1 MSVDDIINARN
12 PNEKKKS
19 NSADTVFSVQPP
31 EAVQIAD
38 PDLVESSI
46 LRIAGELDALQLQH
60 IPGYRRLKLIS
71 SLRILDSRL
80 KSTLHHLNVKN
91 SFVSKNSRTIGQNDK
106 KVEA

>member
-1 MSVDDIINARN
+1 MSVDDIINARD
-12 PNEKKKS
+12 PNEKK
-19 NSADTVFSVQPP
+19 NSSTTDTVFSVRPP
-31 EAVQIAD
+31 EPVTVVG

-46 LRIAGELDALQLQH
+46 LRIAGELDALQLQD

-91 SFVSKNSRTIGQNDK
+91 SFISKNPRTIGEKDK